1 MKAASII
8 ETAGHPTNDQLCAI
22 ARTYILE
29 EHARVGDRIYYWDNW
44 NISVGANSSAS
55 EPTLDNDT
63 YSWATTLSCD
73 ITNIEVSERNDSE
86 QEYLVTVAADITV
99 GSGSNSNGA
108 EVENQEI
115 EHEKHVFFCY
125 VKSIQGEY
133 FVTSVEE

>member
-8 ETAGHPTNDQLCAI
+8 ETAEHPTNDQLCTI

-44 NISVGANSSAS
+44 NISVGASNSNS
-55 EPTLDNDT
+55 EPTSDNDT

-73 ITNIEVSERNDSE
+73 ITNIEVSERNDLE
-86 QEYLVTVAADITV
+86 QEYLVTVAANITV
-99 GSGSNSNGA
+99 GSGNNSNLS
-108 EVENQEI
+108 ETESQEI

-125 VKSIQGEY
+125 IKSIQGEY

>member
-8 ETAGHPTNDQLCAI
+8 ETAEHPTNDQLCAI

-44 NISVGANSSAS
+44 NISVGASNSAN
-55 EPTLDNDT
+55 EPTSDNDT

-73 ITNIEVSERNDSE
+73 ITNIEVSERSDSQ

-108 EVENQEI
+108 EAESQEI

-125 VKSIQGEY
+125 IKSIQGEY
-133 FVTSVEE
+133 LVTSVEE

>member
-1 MKAASII
+1 MKAASTVPT
-8 ETAGHPTNDQLCAI
+8 TAHPTNAQLCTI

-44 NISVGANSSAS
+44 NISVGASSNENDPIS
-55 EPTLDNDT
+55 NNDT

-73 ITNIEVSERNDSE
+73 ITNIEVSERNDLE

-108 EVENQEI
+108 ENESQEI

-125 VKSIQGEY
+125 IKSIQGDY
-133 FVTSVEE
+133 FVTSIEE